1 MSILKLRA
9 LDRFGNW
16 GLEVRR
22 SVPTTDAKTKD
33 IVLTA
38 ATDAELATYMA
49 GRAKLNPGRVWD
61 GVFKAALNA
70 MDRKTRDEVLANLED
85 YEASI
90 ESGEMEEGP
99 SGSLASTGD
108 EKEDEEEK
116 RKDAGNGATS
126 RVGDAMRKWRG
137 QDHDRIAAMNKA
149 NADFWK
155 K

>member
-1 MSILKLRA
+1 MSVLKLRS
-9 LDRFGNW
+9 LDKFGNW
-16 GLEVRR
+16 GLEVQRQ
-22 SVPTTDAKTKD
+22 VPTTDAKTRD

-38 ATDAELATYMA
+38 ATDAELAQYMA
-49 GRAKLNPGRVWD
+49 GRAKLNPGKVWD

-70 MDRKTRDEVLANLED
+70 MDKKTRDEVLSNLED
-85 YEASI
+85 YEASS

-99 SGSLASTGD
+99 SESLASTGD

-116 RKDAGNGATS
+116 RKDIGNGA

-137 QDHDRIAAMNKA
+137 QDHDRIAAMQKA